1 MTIFFIILSSLN
13 FHKLLTEG
21 GYRGGKV
28 YVGATTQSVIMQLLL
43 IIGLILYLI
52 YLIRVE
58 EHYKPSSNF
67 MLSKKE
73 NKMNLSNRIK
83 ALKARLKL
91 QKPEI
96 ITNPVQKDEL
106 VEQDLC
112 DLDHS
117 TIKLLS
123 GDLQVFNDYTFRYYI
138 LDFIDFYERF
148 GDEAIIEDMFIQ
160 AFAPP
165 MRRARAK
172 QFSRDEVKIIID
184 FLQKNYEDIAR
195 ITHSKKYKKLKP
207 YEQEEIYIPFKH
219 FEKEIKNA
227 IKFWKKYYNGIL

>member
-1 MTIFFIILSSLN
+1 M
-13 FHKLLTEG
+13 
-21 GYRGGKV
+21 
-28 YVGATTQSVIMQLLL
+28 
-43 IIGLILYLI
+43 
-52 YLIRVE
+52 
-58 EHYKPSSNF
+58 
-67 MLSKKE
+67 
-73 NKMNLSNRIK
+73 NKFELHTKIK

-106 VEQDLC
+106 VEQDLCGKDLC

-219 FEKEIKNA
+219 FEKEIKSA
-227 IKFWKKYYNGIL
+227 IKFWGKHYDGIL

>member
-1 MTIFFIILSSLN
+1 MDKFELHT
-13 FHKLLTEG
+13 
-21 GYRGGKV
+21 
-28 YVGATTQSVIMQLLL
+28 
-43 IIGLILYLI
+43 
-52 YLIRVE
+52 
-58 EHYKPSSNF
+58 
-67 MLSKKE
+67 
-73 NKMNLSNRIK
+73 RIK
-83 ALKARLKL
+83 ALKTRLKL

-106 VEQDLC
+106 VEQDLCGKDLC

-148 GDEAIIEDMFIQ
+148 GDEEVIEDMFIQ
-160 AFAPP
+160 ALAPP

-184 FLQKNYEDIAR
+184 FLQKNYENITR

-227 IKFWKKYYNGIL
+227 IKFWEKYYKGKNL

>member
-1 MTIFFIILSSLN
+1 MDKFELHT
-13 FHKLLTEG
+13 
-21 GYRGGKV
+21 
-28 YVGATTQSVIMQLLL
+28 
-43 IIGLILYLI
+43 
-52 YLIRVE
+52 
-58 EHYKPSSNF
+58 
-67 MLSKKE
+67 
-73 NKMNLSNRIK
+73 RIK

-96 ITNPVQKDEL
+96 ITNPVQKDKF
-106 VEQDLC
+106 VEQDLCGKDLC

-148 GDEAIIEDMFIQ
+148 GDEAIIEDMLIQ

-184 FLQKNYEDIAR
+184 FLQKNYENITR
-195 ITHSKKYKKLKP
+195 ITHSKKYKKLKS

-219 FEKEIKNA
+219 FEKEIKSA
-227 IKFWKKYYNGIL
+227 IKFWGKHYDGIL

>member
-1 MTIFFIILSSLN
+1 MDKFELHT
-13 FHKLLTEG
+13 K
-21 GYRGGKV
+21 
-28 YVGATTQSVIMQLLL
+28 
-43 IIGLILYLI
+43 
-52 YLIRVE
+52 
-58 EHYKPSSNF
+58 
-67 MLSKKE
+67 
-73 NKMNLSNRIK
+73 IK
-83 ALKARLKL
+83 ALKTRLKL

-112 DLDHS
+112 SKDLCDLDHS

-123 GDLQVFNDYTFRYYI
+123 GDLQVFNDYAFRYYI

-148 GDEAIIEDMFIQ
+148 GDEEVIEDMFIQ
-160 AFAPP
+160 ALMPP
-165 MRRARAK
+165 IWRARAE

-219 FEKEIKNA
+219 FEKEIKSA
-227 IKFWKKYYNGIL
+227 IKFWEKYYKGKNL